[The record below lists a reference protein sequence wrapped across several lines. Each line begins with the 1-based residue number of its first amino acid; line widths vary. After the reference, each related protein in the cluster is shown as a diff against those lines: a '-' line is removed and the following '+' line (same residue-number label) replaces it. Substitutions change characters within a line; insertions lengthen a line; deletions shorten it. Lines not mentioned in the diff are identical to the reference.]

1 MWSCLDLNNGHQ
13 SHIKVD
19 AGENSA
25 SAQDIINLN
34 SYSRERQAKYLPQ
47 TLRHQ
52 YRVWTGACMTV
63 EVPWIL

>member
-25 SAQDIINLN
+25 LAQDIITLN

-52 YRVWTGACMTV
+52 YRV
-63 EVPWIL
+63 